1 MIRKIHEDENNT
13 SQQIIMGLKFSTF
26 LLKITGET
34 LQLWDRYMNN
44 VKNQLE
50 LSTELPSNFLIFFF
64 FIRFTILF
72 FLSNNQLRTQYTF

>member
-13 SQQIIMGLKFSTF
+13 SQQIIMGLKFSTS

-34 LQLWDRYMNN
+34 LQLWDRYMNH

-50 LSTELPSNFLIFFF
+50 LSTELPSNFLNIF
-64 FIRFTILF
+64 FIRYTILI
-72 FLSNNQLRTQYTF
+72 FLSNNQLRTQYTL